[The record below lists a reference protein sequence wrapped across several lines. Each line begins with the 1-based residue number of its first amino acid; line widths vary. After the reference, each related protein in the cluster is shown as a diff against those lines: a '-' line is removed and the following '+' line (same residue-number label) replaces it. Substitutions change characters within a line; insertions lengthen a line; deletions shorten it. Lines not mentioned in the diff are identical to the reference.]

1 MKYLTITA
9 LTLALSACGSE
20 VVYVQPAPTT
30 APSTTVEI
38 TAPPTTAYN
47 PTAWNDR
54 RLTVDEFNEWREV
67 VSNNT
72 GATIQYAFGQADLLL
87 MEQTANSACDALER
101 GVSYDEIM
109 ANALESFDTADDA
122 LAIVGLSAYTCLDT
136 LDVALTAVSA

>member
-9 LTLALSACGSE
+9 LALALSACGSE

-30 APSTTVEI
+30 TASTTVEI

-67 VSNNT
+67 VSTNT
-72 GATIQYAFGQADLLL
+72 GATIQYALGQADLLL

-109 ANALESFDTADDA
+109 ANAMESFDTPDDA

-136 LDVALTAVSA
+136 LDAALTAVSA